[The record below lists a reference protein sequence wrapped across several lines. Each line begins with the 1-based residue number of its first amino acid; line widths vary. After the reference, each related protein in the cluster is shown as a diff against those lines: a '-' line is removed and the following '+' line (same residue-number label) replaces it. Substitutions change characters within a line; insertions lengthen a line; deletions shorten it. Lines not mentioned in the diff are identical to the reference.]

1 MPAVVT
7 SIEKPAS
14 VTVISQEVA
23 VVVVSLLHASETGKA
38 SIGETVVCPL
48 LFLLL
53 PGWQVTKPGAT
64 QPLVKGDT
72 LG

>member
-1 MPAVVT
+1 MVVDSMPAVVT

-48 LFLLL
+48 LLFWSV
-53 PGWQVTKPGAT
+53 PYYYFEQQWCN
-64 QPLVKGDT
+64 
-72 LG
+72 